1 MRTIS
6 TYWKKKHEI
15 CIFLLPTDTDLLNN
29 TLVELFFPDIHGG
42 IFLLELKILLMDGAF
57 TESSLLHVN
66 Y

>member
-1 MRTIS
+1 MKS
-6 TYWKKKHEI
+6 V
-15 CIFLLPTDTDLLNN
+15 FLLPTETDLLNN
-29 TLVELFFPDIHGG
+29 TLVELFFPDIHGR